1 MSVAKK
7 FLDENLG
14 KVFLIQKQPPE
25 VFCKKR
31 CSQKFCIIH
40 RKTPSQFCN
49 FNKKRPWHRCFPV
62 NFMIF
67 LRTTF
72 SYRTQPGDCLYWF
85 LSSLTHHHIII
96 IIIIITAFPS
106 SWRLCYHLSW
116 PRSSYQGMSFQG
128 FPGLFRWNS
137 GISRYVTLVKLI
149 EDKPG
154 K

>member
-31 CSQKFCIIH
+31 CSQKFRIIH

-62 NFMIF
+62 NFVIF

-85 LSSLTHHHIII
+85 LSSLTHHHHHHHHHHHRISVLLEIMLPFVLAQVFI
-96 IIIIITAFPS
+96 SGDVFS
-106 SWRLCYHLSW
+106 RLS
-116 PRSSYQGMSFQG
+116 RSFLMK
-128 FPGLFRWNS
+128 L
-137 GISRYVTLVKLI
+137 RYFEVFNL
-149 EDKPG
+149 G
-154 K
+154 